1 MFNDEITVFHLDDN
15 NITYTKQYFDNL
27 YFEHSKKIN
36 VVDKGIENASTGL
49 IIIPSEKEINIFEKD
64 VVVEGKIVEE
74 LNEKYRL
81 CDLKEKYHTY
91 IVISIDDMK
100 KGGLPHYEVGVK

>member
-1 MFNDEITVFHLDDN
+1 MFNDEITVFHLNDD

-36 VVDKGIENASTGL
+36 VIDKGIENASTGL
-49 IIIPSEKEINIFEKD
+49 IIIPTEKEINIFEMD
-64 VVVEGKIVEE
+64 VVVEGKINKE
-74 LNEKYRL
+74 LNGEYRL
-81 CDLKEKYHTY
+81 SDLKKDYHTY
-91 IVISIDDMK
+91 IAVSVDDMR